1 MRTLRNYSTHLSD
14 ETRNKYKAG
23 NVEDWMAFASS
34 GALAEE
40 IYQYHMDQA
49 RKNMD
54 RTWKDEYAELVPQ
67 EEATNYFLK
76 HDKTFKRNY
85 KFWLKQIKK
94 AGGDEEK

>member
-1 MRTLRNYSTHLSD
+1 
-14 ETRNKYKAG
+14 
-23 NVEDWMAFASS
+23 MAFASS

-94 AGGDEEK
+94 PAGMRKNSAD